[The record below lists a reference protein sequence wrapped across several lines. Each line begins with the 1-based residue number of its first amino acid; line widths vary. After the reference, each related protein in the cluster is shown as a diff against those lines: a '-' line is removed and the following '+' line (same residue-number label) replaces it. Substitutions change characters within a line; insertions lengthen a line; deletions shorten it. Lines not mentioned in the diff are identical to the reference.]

1 MFFWW
6 RRRFC
11 PSIPSIQAVVVLKLL
26 ICTALII
33 KKIFYTNQNRFLNLN
48 QGYESMLIVQIWQTI
63 SECQQSTS
71 QAGIPVIM
79 PSLPHVCW
87 WFNRCI
93 YILTGFCLL
102 WVCQFL
108 TSCNLRSRNH
118 CQKWL
123 VMNNAFHFLNS
134 TLRVWF
140 AQLYFFL
147 ISLHLSL
154 IVRLH
159 PQTPVI
165 PHLC

>member
-1 MFFWW
+1 ME
-6 RRRFC
+6 
-11 PSIPSIQAVVVLKLL
+11 
-26 ICTALII
+26 
-33 KKIFYTNQNRFLNLN
+33 KKILPQYTFHTSRCCFKVINLHSFNYTNQNRFLNLN